1 MVRDV
6 VDTFATQSTLA
17 MTSLTQTAGNKMA
30 ALTVRFVATVK
41 QQTGP
46 EFELS
51 TKQKKHNKKKNPA
64 VISLLLPFHS
74 YQ

>member
-17 MTSLTQTAGNKMA
+17 MTLLTQTAGNKMA

-51 TKQKKHNKKKNPA
+51 KKTTA

>member
-17 MTSLTQTAGNKMA
+17 VTSLTQTAGNKMA
-30 ALTVRFVATVK
+30 ALTVRFVAIVK

-51 TKQKKHNKKKNPA
+51 TKKQQQQKPA